1 MAQPIR
7 LTQPPRD
14 PKQELLARLD
24 AAPTDHA
31 AALLDGY
38 ELLQSLH
45 ESGLFILLRGALG
58 AKEKIIE
65 TAAGAANTQEAIR
78 ATRNL
83 ILLGKMLAAVDPVVL
98 SGLASA
104 VQDSLAQPLSIP
116 HDPPTLCSLLSNFF
130 SSDSRRALGFLNR
143 LLRNLGYRLRLQS
156 ESNPPDKS

>member
-7 LTQPPRD
+7 LTEPPRD
-14 PKQELLARLD
+14 PRQELLARLD
-24 AAPTDHA
+24 AAPAEHA

-45 ESGLFILLRGALG
+45 ESGLFTLVRGALG

-65 TAAGAANTQEAIR
+65 TAAGTANTQEAIR

-104 VQDSLAQPLSIP
+104 VQDTLAQPLSIP
-116 HDPPTLCSLLSNFF
+116 NDPPTFRSLLTNFL
-130 SSDSRRALGFLNR
+130 SSDSRRAMAFLNR
-143 LLRNLGYRLRLQS
+143 LLCNLGRRLRSQS
-156 ESNPPDKS
+156 TTPPGS